1 MTCLSGIDHITFSS
15 SDIQDQKAIVSTYI
29 QVNQIKSAYFWT
41 YELQEMLESYL
52 VLWNAV
58 SNTFNL
64 LKAKLS

>member
-15 SDIQDQKAIVSTYI
+15 RDIQDQKAIVSTYI
-29 QVNQIKSAYFWT
+29 QVNPIKSTYFWT
-41 YELQEMLESYL
+41 YELQDMLESYL